1 MEIKKYE
8 IGNVNYEFVCEG
20 WSNSRGWGHEVHLF
34 RDGWEIAENR
44 IRYYNRTW
52 ENYRFQSCMLGA
64 IDSAMTDIVER
75 AIENYKY
82 KNNVERFK
90 KGEKQTVIEN
100 VEKENED
107 YKSLVELRDKVRGN
121 VW

>member
-34 RDGWEIAENR
+34 RNNWEIAKNR

-52 ENYRFQSCMLGA
+52 ENYRFQTCMLGA

-82 KNNVERFK
+82 KNNIERFK

-100 VEKENED
+100 MEKENED

>member
-8 IGNVNYEFVCEG
+8 IGNDNYEFVCEG
-20 WSNSRGWGHEVHLF
+20 WSTSRAWGHEVHLF
-34 RDGWEIAENR
+34 KNGYEIAENR

-64 IDSAMTDIVER
+64 IDNVMNDIIEV
-75 AIENYKY
+75 AIGNYKY
-82 KNNVERFK
+82 KNDIARFK

-100 VEKENED
+100 VEKENEE
-107 YKSLVELRDKVRGN
+107 YKSLIELRDKVRGHC
-121 VW
+121 W

>member
-75 AIENYKY
+75 TIENYKR

-100 VEKENED
+100 MEKENED